1 MKGKMNNQL
10 VIDFAKFCRDNP
22 ERSLVD
28 LKRMF
33 IWRAMAQKIRPSDS
47 EFKMAIKLATQALRA
62 NK

>member
-1 MKGKMNNQL
+1 MNNRL

-28 LKRMF
+28 LKQMF
-33 IWRAMAQKIRPSDS
+33 MWRAMAQKIRPLDS
-47 EFKMAIKLATQALRA
+47 EFKMAIKLARQALRA

>member
-1 MKGKMNNQL
+1 MNNRL

-33 IWRAMAQKIRPSDS
+33 IWRSMAQKIRPSDS
-47 EFKMAIKLATQALRA
+47 EFQMAIKLARQALRA

>member
-1 MKGKMNNQL
+1 MNNRL

-28 LKRMF
+28 LKQMF
-33 IWRAMAQKIRPSDS
+33 IWRAMSQKIRPSDS
-47 EFKMAIKLATQALRA
+47 EFQMAIKLARQALRA

>member
-1 MKGKMNNQL
+1 MNNRL

-33 IWRAMAQKIRPSDS
+33 FWRAMSQKIRPLDS
-47 EFKMAIKLATQALRA
+47 EFQMAIKLARQAIRA
-62 NK
+62 SR

>member
-1 MKGKMNNQL
+1 MNNRL

-28 LKRMF
+28 RKQM
-33 IWRAMAQKIRPSDS
+33 IVWRSMAQKTRPSDS
-47 EFKMAIKLATQALRA
+47 EFQMAIKLARQALRA